1 MPGCHHS
8 IKDINSSFLGQNGHH
23 FAADTFKCIFVNENF
38 CNLIIISLK
47 FIPKLP
53 INNSPALVQIMAW
66 RPVSDRPPRRPLS
79 DCFEQA
85 QNFTAIMASMAMSER
100 PKCDP

>member
-38 CNLIIISLK
+38 CNLMIISLK
-47 FIPKLP
+47 FIPKVP
-53 INNSPALVQIMAW
+53 INNNPALVQIMAW
-66 RPVSDRPPRRPLS
+66 RRIGDKPLS
-79 DCFEQA
+79 EPALTQYTD
-85 QNFTAIMASMAMSER
+85 TYMR
-100 PKCDP
+100 H